1 MTILA
6 QSHEKHYL
14 YGNARK
20 KNIILIYIYIHTRRI
35 MFSILFMNNFFN
47 GKKQIKIKEDKNKKT
62 KIRETIY
69 IMTFF

>member
-1 MTILA
+1 
-6 QSHEKHYL
+6 
-14 YGNARK
+14 
-20 KNIILIYIYIHTRRI
+20 

-62 KIRETIY
+62 KIHETIY